1 MCSVTLQCGH
11 DLILVRQNQRW
22 CSRACRQ
29 RGYRDRQGQRQQAA
43 LDQAAKDRA
52 LEPRMLASAR
62 AEAKLDELRTH
73 LLNLRKSGMVQHPIN
88 SMLPALNEAL
98 ALLRASVPAGLK

>member
-1 MCSVTLQCGH
+1 M
-11 DLILVRQNQRW
+11 
-22 CSRACRQ
+22 RQ
-29 RGYRDRQGQRQQAA
+29 RRSRWPGYFARHFGYRDRQRQRQQAA
-43 LDQAAKDRA
+43 LDQAAEGRA

-62 AEAKLDELRTH
+62 AEAKLDELRAH

-88 SMLPALNEAL
+88 STLPALNEAL